1 MNTFGNKF
9 RITLWGESHTPSIG
23 VTIEGVPSGIAISQ
37 EDFLKEIDR
46 RRPCAKGTTARK
58 ESDIPII
65 IRGIENGVTTG
76 TSIQISFENK
86 NIRPTDYSQF
96 AEIPRPSHADMV
108 RLMKYPKE
116 EFSSGGGVFSGRM
129 TLPLVAAGVIA
140 KKIIAPIEIE
150 TNFSSLGKISIPQEY
165 STNPWDYP
173 PFANYI
179 ESIMAEGDS
188 IGGVVKCTCNRVPA
202 GIGEPFFE
210 SLESRISQLIFSIP
224 GIRGIEFGDGFSS
237 ARRRGSENNDPIATD
252 GKRIY
257 TTTNRAGGILGGMS
271 NGMPIVFR
279 CAMKPTPSIFKEQ
292 DSVNMMTMTPVK
304 LSIKG
309 RHDPCIAVRAVPVIE
324 AAAAIAVC
332 DLLFDRD

>member
-9 RITLWGESHTPSIG
+9 RITLWGESHTPTIG

-46 RRPCAKGTTARK
+46 RRPGAKGTTARK

-150 TNFSSLGKISIPQEY
+150 TEFTSLGKISIPQEY

-173 PFANYI
+173 TFANYI

-224 GIRGIEFGDGFSS
+224 GIRGIEFGEGF
-237 ARRRGSENNDPIATD
+237 AAAAMKGSEHNDPIIDTS
-252 GKRIY
+252 GKTSKNY
-257 TTTNRAGGILGGMS
+257 AGGINGGIS
-271 NGMPIVFR
+271 NGNPIIFSV
-279 CAMKPTPSIFKEQ
+279 AIKPTASISRTQRSISLKTGQ
-292 DSVNMMTMTPVK
+292 MTEF
-304 LSIKG
+304 SIKG
-309 RHDPCIAVRAVPVIE
+309 RHDSCFALRVPVVIE
-324 AAAAIAVC
+324 SMAAIAIASFSK
-332 DLLFDRD
+332 LF

>member
-46 RRPCAKGTTARK
+46 RRPDAKGTTSRK

-150 TNFSSLGKISIPQEY
+150 TNFTSLGKISIPQEY

-173 PFANYI
+173 TFANYI

-224 GIRGIEFGDGFSS
+224 GIRGIEFGDGF
-237 ARRRGSENNDPIATD
+237 AAAAMKGSEHNDPIIDTS
-252 GKRIY
+252 GK
-257 TTTNRAGGILGGMS
+257 TSKNSAGGINGGIS
-271 NGMPIVFR
+271 NGNPIIFSV
-279 CAMKPTPSIFKEQ
+279 AIKPTASISRTQRSISLKTGQ
-292 DSVNMMTMTPVK
+292 MTEF
-304 LSIKG
+304 SIRG
-309 RHDPCIAVRAVPVIE
+309 RHDSCFALRVPVVIE
-324 AAAAIAVC
+324 SMAAIAIASFSKS
-332 DLLFDRD
+332 L

>member
-46 RRPCAKGTTARK
+46 RRPGAKGTTARK

-150 TNFSSLGKISIPQEY
+150 TEFTSLGKISIPQEY

-224 GIRGIEFGDGFSS
+224 GIRGIEFGDGF
-237 ARRRGSENNDPIATD
+237 AAAEMKGSEHNDPIIDTS
-252 GKRIY
+252 GK
-257 TTTNRAGGILGGMS
+257 TSKNSAGGINGGIS
-271 NGMPIVFR
+271 NGNPIIFSV
-279 CAMKPTPSIFKEQ
+279 AIKPTASISRTQRSISLKTGE
-292 DSVNMMTMTPVK
+292 MTEF
-304 LSIKG
+304 SIKG
-309 RHDPCIAVRAVPVIE
+309 RHDSCFALRVPVVIE
-324 AAAAIAVC
+324 SMAAIAIASFSRSV
-332 DLLFDRD
+332 

>member
-9 RITLWGESHTPSIG
+9 RITLWGESHSPSIG

-46 RRPCAKGTTARK
+46 RRPGAKGTTSRK

-86 NIRPTDYSQF
+86 NIRPTDYSRF

-108 RLMKYPKE
+108 RLIKYPKE

-150 TNFSSLGKISIPQEY
+150 TKFTSLGKISLPQEY

-224 GIRGIEFGDGFSS
+224 GIRGIEFGDGF
-237 ARRRGSENNDPIATD
+237 AAAEMKGSEHNDPIIDTS
-252 GKRIY
+252 GK
-257 TTTNRAGGILGGMS
+257 TSKNSAGGINGGIS
-271 NGMPIVFR
+271 NGNPIIFSV
-279 CAMKPTPSIFKEQ
+279 AIKPTASISRTQRSISLKTGE
-292 DSVNMMTMTPVK
+292 MTEF
-304 LSIKG
+304 SIKG
-309 RHDPCIAVRAVPVIE
+309 RHDSCIALRVPVVIE
-324 AAAAIAVC
+324 SMAAIAIASFSKSV
-332 DLLFDRD
+332 

>member
-46 RRPCAKGTTARK
+46 RRPSAKGTTSRK

-65 IRGIENGVTTG
+65 IRGIEKGVTTG

-150 TNFSSLGKISIPQEY
+150 TNFTSLGKISIPQEY

-188 IGGVVKCTCNRVPA
+188 IGGVVKCICNRVPA

-224 GIRGIEFGDGFSS
+224 GIRGIEFGDGF
-237 ARRRGSENNDPIATD
+237 AAAAMKGSEHNDPIIDTS
-252 GKRIY
+252 GK
-257 TTTNRAGGILGGMS
+257 TSKNSAGGINGGIS
-271 NGMPIVFR
+271 NGNPIIFSV
-279 CAMKPTPSIFKEQ
+279 AIKPTASISRTQRSISLKTGE
-292 DSVNMMTMTPVK
+292 MTEFT
-304 LSIKG
+304 IKG
-309 RHDPCIAVRAVPVIE
+309 RHDSCFALRVPVVIE
-324 AAAAIAVC
+324 SMAAIAIAS
-332 DLLFDRD
+332 FISK

>member
-9 RITLWGESHTPSIG
+9 RITLWGESHTPTIG

-46 RRPCAKGTTARK
+46 RRPGAKGTTARK

-150 TNFSSLGKISIPQEY
+150 TEFTSLGKISIPQEY

-173 PFANYI
+173 TFANYI

-224 GIRGIEFGDGFSS
+224 GIRGIEFGEGF
-237 ARRRGSENNDPIATD
+237 AAAAMKGSEHNDPIIDTS
-252 GKRIY
+252 GK
-257 TTTNRAGGILGGMS
+257 TSKNSAGGINGGIS
-271 NGMPIVFR
+271 NGNPIIFSV
-279 CAMKPTPSIFKEQ
+279 AIKPTASISRTQRSISLKTGQ
-292 DSVNMMTMTPVK
+292 MTEF
-304 LSIKG
+304 SIKG
-309 RHDPCIAVRAVPVIE
+309 RHDSCFALRVPVVIE
-324 AAAAIAVC
+324 SMAAIAIASFSK
-332 DLLFDRD
+332 LF

>member
-23 VTIEGVPSGIAISQ
+23 VTIEGVPSGIAIPQ

-46 RRPCAKGTTARK
+46 RRPGAKGTTSRK

-116 EFSSGGGVFSGRM
+116 EFTSGGGVFSGRM

-150 TNFSSLGKISIPQEY
+150 TEFTSLGKISIPQEY

-173 PFANYI
+173 TFANYI

-224 GIRGIEFGDGFSS
+224 GIRGIEFGDGF
-237 ARRRGSENNDPIATD
+237 AAAAMKGSEHNDPIIDTS
-252 GKRIY
+252 GK
-257 TTTNRAGGILGGMS
+257 TSKNSAGGINGGIS
-271 NGMPIVFR
+271 NGNPIIFSV
-279 CAMKPTPSIFKEQ
+279 AIKPTASISRTQRSISLKTGQ
-292 DSVNMMTMTPVK
+292 MTEF
-304 LSIKG
+304 SIRG
-309 RHDPCIAVRAVPVIE
+309 RHDSCFALRVPVVIE
-324 AAAAIAVC
+324 SMAAIAIASFSKS
-332 DLLFDRD
+332 L

>member
-9 RITLWGESHTPSIG
+9 RITLWGESHSPSIG

-46 RRPCAKGTTARK
+46 RRPGAKGTTSRK

-150 TNFSSLGKISIPQEY
+150 TNFTSLGKISIPQEY
-165 STNPWDYP
+165 SKNPWDYP

-179 ESIMAEGDS
+179 ESITAEGDS

-224 GIRGIEFGDGFSS
+224 GIRGIEFGDGF
-237 ARRRGSENNDPIATD
+237 AAAEMKGSEHNDPIIDAS
-252 GKRIY
+252 GK
-257 TTTNRAGGILGGMS
+257 TSKNSAGGINGGIS
-271 NGMPIVFR
+271 NGNPVIFSV
-279 CAMKPTPSIFKEQ
+279 AIKPTASISRTQRSISLKTGE
-292 DSVNMMTMTPVK
+292 MTEF
-304 LSIKG
+304 SIKG
-309 RHDPCIAVRAVPVIE
+309 RHDSCFALRVPVVIE
-324 AAAAIAVC
+324 SMAAIAIASFCKSV
-332 DLLFDRD
+332 

>member
-9 RITLWGESHTPSIG
+9 RITLWGESHSPSIG

-46 RRPCAKGTTARK
+46 RRPGAKGTTSRK

-86 NIRPTDYSQF
+86 NIRPTDYSRF

-108 RLMKYPKE
+108 RLIKYPKE

-150 TNFSSLGKISIPQEY
+150 TEFTSLGKISIPQEY

-173 PFANYI
+173 TFANYI

-224 GIRGIEFGDGFSS
+224 GIRGIEFGDGF
-237 ARRRGSENNDPIATD
+237 AAAEMKGSEHNDPIIDTS
-252 GKRIY
+252 GK
-257 TTTNRAGGILGGMS
+257 TSKNSAGGINGGIS
-271 NGMPIVFR
+271 NGNPIIFSV
-279 CAMKPTPSIFKEQ
+279 AIKPTASISRTQRSISLKTGE
-292 DSVNMMTMTPVK
+292 MTEF
-304 LSIKG
+304 SIKG
-309 RHDPCIAVRAVPVIE
+309 RHDSCIALRVPVVIE
-324 AAAAIAVC
+324 SMAAIAIASFSKSV
-332 DLLFDRD
+332 

>member
-46 RRPCAKGTTARK
+46 RRPGAKGTTARK

-108 RLMKYPKE
+108 RLIKYPNE

-150 TNFSSLGKISIPQEY
+150 TEFTSLGKISIPKEY
-165 STNPWDYP
+165 STNPWNYP
-173 PFANYI
+173 TFANYI

-224 GIRGIEFGDGFSS
+224 GIRGIEFGEGF
-237 ARRRGSENNDPIATD
+237 AAAAMKGSEHNDPIIDTS
-252 GKRIY
+252 GK
-257 TTTNRAGGILGGMS
+257 TSKNSAGGINGGIS
-271 NGMPIVFR
+271 NGNPIIFSV
-279 CAMKPTPSIFKEQ
+279 AIKPTASISRTQRSISLKTGE
-292 DSVNMMTMTPVK
+292 MTEF
-304 LSIKG
+304 SIKG
-309 RHDPCIAVRAVPVIE
+309 RHDSCFALRVPAVIE
-324 AAAAIAVC
+324 SMAAIAIAS
-332 DLLFDRD
+332 FYKSY

>member
-46 RRPCAKGTTARK
+46 RRPGAKGTTSRK

-150 TNFSSLGKISIPQEY
+150 TNFTSLGKISIPQEY

-224 GIRGIEFGDGFSS
+224 GIRGIEFGDGF
-237 ARRRGSENNDPIATD
+237 AAAAMKGSEHNDPIIDTS
-252 GKRIY
+252 GK
-257 TTTNRAGGILGGMS
+257 TSKNSAGGINGGIS
-271 NGMPIVFR
+271 NGNPIIFSV
-279 CAMKPTPSIFKEQ
+279 AIKPTASISRTQRSISLKTGE
-292 DSVNMMTMTPVK
+292 MTEF
-304 LSIKG
+304 SIRG
-309 RHDPCIAVRAVPVIE
+309 RHDSCFALRVPVVIE
-324 AAAAIAVC
+324 SMAAIAIASFSKS
-332 DLLFDRD
+332 L

>member
-46 RRPCAKGTTARK
+46 RRPSAKGTTSRK

-116 EFSSGGGVFSGRM
+116 EFSSGGGVF
-129 TLPLVAAGVIA
+129 
-140 KKIIAPIEIE
+140 
-150 TNFSSLGKISIPQEY
+150 
-165 STNPWDYP
+165 
-173 PFANYI
+173 
-179 ESIMAEGDS
+179 
-188 IGGVVKCTCNRVPA
+188 
-202 GIGEPFFE
+202 
-210 SLESRISQLIFSIP
+210 
-224 GIRGIEFGDGFSS
+224 
-237 ARRRGSENNDPIATD
+237 
-252 GKRIY
+252 
-257 TTTNRAGGILGGMS
+257 
-271 NGMPIVFR
+271 
-279 CAMKPTPSIFKEQ
+279 
-292 DSVNMMTMTPVK
+292 
-304 LSIKG
+304 
-309 RHDPCIAVRAVPVIE
+309 
-324 AAAAIAVC
+324 
-332 DLLFDRD
+332 

>member
-23 VTIEGVPSGIAISQ
+23 ITIEGVPSGIAISQ

-46 RRPCAKGTTARK
+46 RRPSAKGTTSRK
-58 ESDIPII
+58 ESDIPMI
-65 IRGIENGVTTG
+65 IRGIENRVTTG

-116 EFSSGGGVFSGRM
+116 EFTSGGGVFSGRM

-150 TNFSSLGKISIPQEY
+150 TKFTSLGKISIPQEY

-224 GIRGIEFGDGFSS
+224 GIRGIEFGDGF
-237 ARRRGSENNDPIATD
+237 AAAEMKGSEHNDPIIDTS
-252 GKRIY
+252 GK
-257 TTTNRAGGILGGMS
+257 TSKNSAGGINGGIS
-271 NGMPIVFR
+271 NGNPIIFSV
-279 CAMKPTPSIFKEQ
+279 AIKPTASISRTQRSISLKTGQITEF
-292 DSVNMMTMTPVK
+292 
-304 LSIKG
+304 SIKG
-309 RHDPCIAVRAVPVIE
+309 RHDSCFALRVPVVIE
-324 AAAAIAVC
+324 SMAAIAIAS
-332 DLLFDRD
+332 FISK

>member
-46 RRPCAKGTTARK
+46 RRPSAKGTTSRK
-58 ESDIPII
+58 ESDIPMI
-65 IRGIENGVTTG
+65 IRGIENRVTTG

-116 EFSSGGGVFSGRM
+116 EFTSGGGVFSGRM

-150 TNFSSLGKISIPQEY
+150 TKFTSLGKISIPQEY

-224 GIRGIEFGDGFSS
+224 GIRGIEFGDGF
-237 ARRRGSENNDPIATD
+237 AAAEMKGSEHNDPIIDTS
-252 GKRIY
+252 GK
-257 TTTNRAGGILGGMS
+257 TSKNSAGGINGGIS
-271 NGMPIVFR
+271 NGNPIIFSV
-279 CAMKPTPSIFKEQ
+279 AIKPTASISRTQRSISLKTGQITEF
-292 DSVNMMTMTPVK
+292 
-304 LSIKG
+304 SIKG
-309 RHDPCIAVRAVPVIE
+309 RHDSCFALRVPVVIE
-324 AAAAIAVC
+324 SMAAIAIAS
-332 DLLFDRD
+332 FISK

>member
-46 RRPCAKGTTARK
+46 RRPGAKGTTSRK

-150 TNFSSLGKISIPQEY
+150 TKFTSLGKISLPKEY
-165 STNPWDYP
+165 SKNPWDYP

-224 GIRGIEFGDGFSS
+224 GIRGIEFGDGF
-237 ARRRGSENNDPIATD
+237 AAAEMKGSEHNDPIIDAS
-252 GKRIY
+252 GK
-257 TTTNRAGGILGGMS
+257 TSKNSAGGINGGIS
-271 NGMPIVFR
+271 NGNPIIFSV
-279 CAMKPTPSIFKEQ
+279 AIKPTASISRTQRSISLKTGE
-292 DSVNMMTMTPVK
+292 MTEF
-304 LSIKG
+304 SIRG
-309 RHDPCIAVRAVPVIE
+309 RHDSCFALRVPVVIE
-324 AAAAIAVC
+324 SMAAIAIAS
-332 DLLFDRD
+332 FYKSY

>member
-46 RRPCAKGTTARK
+46 RRPGAKGTTSRK

-76 TSIQISFENK
+76 TSLQISFENK

-150 TNFSSLGKISIPQEY
+150 TNFTSLGKISIPQEY

-224 GIRGIEFGDGFSS
+224 GIRGIEFGDGF
-237 ARRRGSENNDPIATD
+237 AAAEMKGSEHNDPIIDTS
-252 GKRIY
+252 GK
-257 TTTNRAGGILGGMS
+257 TSKNSAGGINGGIS
-271 NGMPIVFR
+271 NGNPIIFSV
-279 CAMKPTPSIFKEQ
+279 AIKPTASISRTQRSISLKTGE
-292 DSVNMMTMTPVK
+292 MTEF
-304 LSIKG
+304 SIKG
-309 RHDPCIAVRAVPVIE
+309 RHDSCFALRVPVVIE
-324 AAAAIAVC
+324 SMVAIAIAS
-332 DLLFDRD
+332 FISK

>member
-46 RRPCAKGTTARK
+46 RRPGAKGTTSRK

-65 IRGIENGVTTG
+65 IRGIEKGVTTG

-150 TNFSSLGKISIPQEY
+150 TKFTSLGKISIPQEY

-224 GIRGIEFGDGFSS
+224 GIRGIEFGDGF
-237 ARRRGSENNDPIATD
+237 AAAEMKGSEHNDPIIDTS
-252 GKRIY
+252 GK
-257 TTTNRAGGILGGMS
+257 TSKNSAGGINGGIS
-271 NGMPIVFR
+271 NGNPVIFSV
-279 CAMKPTPSIFKEQ
+279 AIKPTASISRTQRSISLKTGE
-292 DSVNMMTMTPVK
+292 MTEFT
-304 LSIKG
+304 IKG
-309 RHDPCIAVRAVPVIE
+309 RHDSCFALRVPVVIE
-324 AAAAIAVC
+324 SMAAIAIAS
-332 DLLFDRD
+332 FISK

>member
-23 VTIEGVPSGIAISQ
+23 VTIEGVPSGIAIPQ

-46 RRPCAKGTTARK
+46 RRPGAKGTTSRK

-65 IRGIENGVTTG
+65 IRGTENGVTTG

-150 TNFSSLGKISIPQEY
+150 TNFTSLGKISIPQEY

-224 GIRGIEFGDGFSS
+224 GIRGIEFGDGF
-237 ARRRGSENNDPIATD
+237 AAAEMKGSEHNDPIIDTS
-252 GKRIY
+252 GK
-257 TTTNRAGGILGGMS
+257 TLKNSAGGINGGIS
-271 NGMPIVFR
+271 NGNPVIFSV
-279 CAMKPTPSIFKEQ
+279 AIKPTASISRTQRSISLKTGE
-292 DSVNMMTMTPVK
+292 MTEF
-304 LSIKG
+304 SIKG
-309 RHDPCIAVRAVPVIE
+309 RHDSCFALRVPVVIE
-324 AAAAIAVC
+324 SMAAIAIAS
-332 DLLFDRD
+332 FISK

>member
-46 RRPCAKGTTARK
+46 RRPGAKGTTSRK

-116 EFSSGGGVFSGRM
+116 EFTSGGGVFSGRM

-150 TNFSSLGKISIPQEY
+150 TNFTSLGKISIPQEY
-165 STNPWDYP
+165 SKNPWDYP

-224 GIRGIEFGDGFSS
+224 GIRGIEFGDGF
-237 ARRRGSENNDPIATD
+237 AAAEMKGSEHNDPIID
-252 GKRIY
+252 PSGK
-257 TTTNRAGGILGGMS
+257 TSKNSAGGINGGIS
-271 NGMPIVFR
+271 NGNPVIFSV
-279 CAMKPTPSIFKEQ
+279 AIKPTASISRTQRSISLKTGE
-292 DSVNMMTMTPVK
+292 MTEF
-304 LSIKG
+304 SIRG
-309 RHDPCIAVRAVPVIE
+309 RHDSCFALRVPVVIE
-324 AAAAIAVC
+324 SMAAIAIAS
-332 DLLFDRD
+332 FYKSY

>member
-9 RITLWGESHTPSIG
+9 RITLWGESHSPSIG

-46 RRPCAKGTTARK
+46 RRPGAKGTTSRK

-150 TNFSSLGKISIPQEY
+150 TDFTSLGKISIPQEY

-224 GIRGIEFGDGFSS
+224 GIRGIEFGDGF
-237 ARRRGSENNDPIATD
+237 AAAEMKGSEHNDPIIDTS
-252 GKRIY
+252 GK
-257 TTTNRAGGILGGMS
+257 TSKNSAGGINGGIS
-271 NGMPIVFR
+271 NGNPIIFSV
-279 CAMKPTPSIFKEQ
+279 AIKPTASISRTQCSISLKTGE
-292 DSVNMMTMTPVK
+292 MTEF
-304 LSIKG
+304 SIKG
-309 RHDPCIAVRAVPVIE
+309 RHDSCFALRVPVVIE
-324 AAAAIAVC
+324 SMAAIAIASFSKS
-332 DLLFDRD
+332 L

>member
-9 RITLWGESHTPSIG
+9 KITLWGESHTPTIG

-46 RRPCAKGTTARK
+46 RRPGTKGTTSRK

-108 RLMKYPKE
+108 RLIKYPKE
-116 EFSSGGGVFSGRM
+116 EFTTGGGVFSGRM

-150 TNFSSLGKISIPQEY
+150 TNFTSLGKISIPQEY
-165 STNPWDYP
+165 STNPWNYP
-173 PFANYI
+173 TFANYI

-224 GIRGIEFGDGFSS
+224 GIRGIEYGDGF
-237 ARRRGSENNDPIATD
+237 AAAEMKGSEHNDPIIDAL
-252 GKRIY
+252 GK
-257 TTTNRAGGILGGMS
+257 TSKNSAGGINGGIS
-271 NGMPIVFR
+271 NGNPVIFSV
-279 CAMKPTPSIFKEQ
+279 AIKPTASISRTQRSISLKTGE
-292 DSVNMMTMTPVK
+292 MTEF
-304 LSIKG
+304 SIKG
-309 RHDPCIAVRAVPVIE
+309 RHDSCFALRVPVVIE
-324 AAAAIAVC
+324 SMAAIAIASFSKS
-332 DLLFDRD
+332 L

>member
-9 RITLWGESHTPSIG
+9 RITLWGESHTPTIG

-46 RRPCAKGTTARK
+46 RRPVPKGTTSRK

-116 EFSSGGGVFSGRM
+116 EFTSGGGVFSGRM

-150 TNFSSLGKISIPQEY
+150 TEFTSRGKISIPQEY

-173 PFANYI
+173 TFANYI

-224 GIRGIEFGDGFSS
+224 GIRGIEFGDGF
-237 ARRRGSENNDPIATD
+237 AAAAMKGSEHNDPIIDTS
-252 GKRIY
+252 GK
-257 TTTNRAGGILGGMS
+257 TSKNSAGGINGGIS
-271 NGMPIVFR
+271 NGNPIIFSV
-279 CAMKPTPSIFKEQ
+279 AIKPTASISRTQRSISLKTGQ
-292 DSVNMMTMTPVK
+292 MTEF
-304 LSIKG
+304 SIRG
-309 RHDPCIAVRAVPVIE
+309 RHDSCFALRVPVVIE
-324 AAAAIAVC
+324 SMAAIAIASFSKSV
-332 DLLFDRD
+332 

>member
-46 RRPCAKGTTARK
+46 RRPGAKGTTARK

-108 RLMKYPKE
+108 RLIKYPKE
-116 EFSSGGGVFSGRM
+116 EFTSGGGVFSGRM

-150 TNFSSLGKISIPQEY
+150 TNFTSLGKISIPQEY
-165 STNPWDYP
+165 STNPWNYP

-224 GIRGIEFGDGFSS
+224 GIRGIEFGDGF
-237 ARRRGSENNDPIATD
+237 AAAAMKGSEHNDPIIDTS
-252 GKRIY
+252 GK
-257 TTTNRAGGILGGMS
+257 TSKNSAGGINGGIS
-271 NGMPIVFR
+271 NGNPIIFSV
-279 CAMKPTPSIFKEQ
+279 AIKPTASISRTQRSISLKTGE
-292 DSVNMMTMTPVK
+292 MTEF
-304 LSIKG
+304 SIRG
-309 RHDPCIAVRAVPVIE
+309 RHDSCFALRVPVVIE
-324 AAAAIAVC
+324 SMAAIAIASFSKSV
-332 DLLFDRD
+332 

>member
-46 RRPCAKGTTARK
+46 RRPGAKGTTSRK

-150 TNFSSLGKISIPQEY
+150 TKFTSLGKISLPQEY

-224 GIRGIEFGDGFSS
+224 GIRGIEFGDGF
-237 ARRRGSENNDPIATD
+237 AAAEMKGSEHNDPIID
-252 GKRIY
+252 PSGK
-257 TTTNRAGGILGGMS
+257 TSKNSAGGINGGIS
-271 NGMPIVFR
+271 NGNPVIFSV
-279 CAMKPTPSIFKEQ
+279 AIKPTASISRTQRSISLKTGE
-292 DSVNMMTMTPVK
+292 MTEF
-304 LSIKG
+304 SIKG
-309 RHDPCIAVRAVPVIE
+309 RHDSCFALRVPVVIE
-324 AAAAIAVC
+324 SMAAIAIAS
-332 DLLFDRD
+332 FYKSH

>member
-46 RRPCAKGTTARK
+46 RRPGAKGTTSRK

-116 EFSSGGGVFSGRM
+116 EFTSGGGVFSGRM

-150 TNFSSLGKISIPQEY
+150 TEFTSLGKISIPQEY
-165 STNPWDYP
+165 STNPWNYP

-224 GIRGIEFGDGFSS
+224 GIKGIEFGDGF
-237 ARRRGSENNDPIATD
+237 AAAEMKGSEHNDPIIDTS
-252 GKRIY
+252 GK
-257 TTTNRAGGILGGMS
+257 TSKNSAGGINGGIS
-271 NGMPIVFR
+271 NGNPVIFSV
-279 CAMKPTPSIFKEQ
+279 AIKPTASISRTQRSISLKTGE
-292 DSVNMMTMTPVK
+292 MTEF
-304 LSIKG
+304 SIKG
-309 RHDPCIAVRAVPVIE
+309 RHDSCFALRVPVVIE
-324 AAAAIAVC
+324 SMAAIAIASF
-332 DLLFDRD
+332 LSK

>member
-9 RITLWGESHTPSIG
+9 RITLWGESHTPTIG

-46 RRPCAKGTTARK
+46 RRPGAKGTTSRK

-150 TNFSSLGKISIPQEY
+150 TEFTSLGKISIPQEY

-173 PFANYI
+173 TFANYI

-224 GIRGIEFGDGFSS
+224 GIRGIEFGEGF
-237 ARRRGSENNDPIATD
+237 AAAAMKGSEHNDPIIDTS
-252 GKRIY
+252 GKTSKNY
-257 TTTNRAGGILGGMS
+257 AGGINGGIS
-271 NGMPIVFR
+271 NGNPIIFSV
-279 CAMKPTPSIFKEQ
+279 AIKPTASISRTQRSISLKTGQ
-292 DSVNMMTMTPVK
+292 MTEF
-304 LSIKG
+304 SIKG
-309 RHDPCIAVRAVPVIE
+309 RHDSCFALRVPVVIE
-324 AAAAIAVC
+324 SMAAIAIASFSKS
-332 DLLFDRD
+332 L

>member
-9 RITLWGESHTPSIG
+9 RITLWGESHSPSIG

-46 RRPCAKGTTARK
+46 RRPGAKGTTSRK

-150 TNFSSLGKISIPQEY
+150 TNFTSLGKISIPQEY

-173 PFANYI
+173 TFANYI

-224 GIRGIEFGDGFSS
+224 GIRGIEFGDGF
-237 ARRRGSENNDPIATD
+237 AAAAMKGSEHNDPIIDTS
-252 GKRIY
+252 GK
-257 TTTNRAGGILGGMS
+257 TSKNSAGGINGGIS
-271 NGMPIVFR
+271 NGNPIIFSV
-279 CAMKPTPSIFKEQ
+279 AIKPTASISRTQRSISLKTGQ
-292 DSVNMMTMTPVK
+292 MTEF
-304 LSIKG
+304 SIRG
-309 RHDPCIAVRAVPVIE
+309 RHDSCFALRVPVVIE
-324 AAAAIAVC
+324 SMAAIAIASFSKS
-332 DLLFDRD
+332 L